1 MPCACGRGIRD
12 AAKNIIKLYNNFH
25 LASIDSKKEVR
36 MFGLGLPEMMV
47 VLVIALLFFG
57 PNKLPSL
64 GKSIGEA
71 IRGFKKGLEEQPS
84 EEKAK
89 VEK

>member
-1 MPCACGRGIRD
+1 
-12 AAKNIIKLYNNFH
+12 
-25 LASIDSKKEVR
+25 

-47 VLVIALLFFG
+47 ILVIALLFFG
-57 PNKLPSL
+57 PSKLPSL
-64 GKSIGEA
+64 GKSIGEG
-71 IRGFKKGLEEQPS
+71 IRSFKKGLEEQPS